1 MMTPVVRDYPV
12 QLSPEVQ
19 LQVRH
24 IERVGGGP
32 TLVLLHEALGNIA
45 LWRGFPEQISEATGL
60 DVLVYERL
68 GYGASTPI
76 TLPRPDDYLEQEGR
90 IWLPKLLDALEMEQ
104 AILLGHS
111 DGGSVAL
118 VGAAVSPRVI
128 GLITMAA
135 HIQVDNL
142 TLAGIRQ
149 TLERYQNSDLPERLA
164 RYHGDRTD
172 LLFRAW
178 YETWLRDSFQTSF
191 DLTPWLGQ
199 IGCPALIMQGQK
211 DSYGL
216 PEQVAEIARGIG
228 QQATPH
234 FIPECGHSPHLEQP
248 EICLEEIRRFILA
261 L

>member
-1 MMTPVVRDYPV
+1 MMMPVVRDYPV

-45 LWRGFPEQISEATGL
+45 LWRDFPEQISEATGL

-68 GYGASTPI
+68 GYGASSPI

-90 IWLPKLLDALEMEQ
+90 IWLPKLLDALELEQ

-135 HIQVDNL
+135 HIQVDDL

-149 TLERYQNSDLPERLA
+149 TLERYQSSDLPERLA

-178 YETWLRDSFQTSF
+178 HETWLRDSFQSSF
-191 DLTPWLGQ
+191 NLTPWLNQ
-199 IGCPALIMQGQK
+199 IQCPALIMQGVD

-216 PEQVAEIARGIG
+216 PEQVTDIARGIG
-228 QQATPH
+228 SQAVPH
-234 FIPECGHSPHLEQP
+234 FIPACGHSPHLEQP
-248 EICLEEIRRFILA
+248 EASIEEIRRFILA